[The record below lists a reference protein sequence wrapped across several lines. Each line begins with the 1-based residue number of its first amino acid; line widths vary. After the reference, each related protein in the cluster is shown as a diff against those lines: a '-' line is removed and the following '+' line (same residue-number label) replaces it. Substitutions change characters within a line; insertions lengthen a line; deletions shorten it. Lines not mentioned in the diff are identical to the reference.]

1 MRATRE
7 ISTGQ
12 RPGAGP
18 ARQPAPTAP
27 QAFAFQD
34 PGFREAPTVQVG
46 VLTPPSGTRAYTP
59 PAETTFVTAPGAGQ
73 FVAPPAVRPG
83 HGLDGP
89 EITGSWPAQPQT
101 DEVDS
106 FEDFWREDDEDE
118 EYRGL
123 FADRDY
129 AGEPSG
135 SRRGPGRGLGR
146 RRGRSNDHRLWLA
159 LLGVVIAAAAAI
171 TAIIKFE
178 FPSHGGP
185 VHAMQTPAR
194 IGSFARTVDMEKTA
208 HLAALRADVIR
219 MSAGEA
225 SNVKSA
231 VYESGTPT
239 AGSTVQIIMFIG
251 GHLANA
257 APATSITDFTQKFA
271 GATIVS
277 AGSLGGKAACVE
289 EGAGTSDP
297 SSICV
302 WFDNDSF
309 GEIVSPTMN
318 ATQLASV
325 MRTVRPDL
333 EIVVRN

>member
-1 MRATRE
+1 
-7 ISTGQ
+7 
-12 RPGAGP
+12 
-18 ARQPAPTAP
+18 
-27 QAFAFQD
+27 
-34 PGFREAPTVQVG
+34 
-46 VLTPPSGTRAYTP
+46 
-59 PAETTFVTAPGAGQ
+59 
-73 FVAPPAVRPG
+73 
-83 HGLDGP
+83 
-89 EITGSWPAQPQT
+89 
-101 DEVDS
+101 VDS

-123 FADRDY
+123 FADRDF
-129 AGEPSG
+129 GDGPSG
-135 SRRGPGRGLGR
+135 SRQGPGRRTGR
-146 RRGRSNDHRLWLA
+146 RRGRSSDHRLWLA

-194 IGSFARTVDMEKTA
+194 IGSFARTVDMEKTT
-208 HLAALRADVIR
+208 HLAALRAEVIR

-231 VYESGTPT
+231 VYESGNST

-257 APATSITDFTQKFA
+257 APATSITDFTHTFA
-271 GATIVS
+271 GAAVVS
-277 AGSLGGKAACVE
+277 AGSLGGEAACVE
-289 EGAGTSDP
+289 SGAGTSNP
-297 SSICV
+297 ASMCV

-318 ATQLASV
+318 ANALSGV
-325 MRTVRPDL
+325 MRTMRPSL
-333 EIVVRN
+333 EQVVKK